1 MAYITPNSTIWLLSG
16 INLEPSYTHTL
27 FCQDFST
34 VALSRNAQFNAFTT
48 AAYLKYTLTN
58 YSYQRRE
65 RNYIRVK
72 KKIEDLY
79 DCNYMIFKNTSYE
92 DRYFYA
98 FITNAKYINDNTTEL
113 TYEIDVMQ
121 TWWFDYTLNQCFVE
135 RETSATDEIGD
146 NLLPEPVS
154 IGEYVYERKSYAPI
168 SRTKTSSLPYILLC
182 VSSDPTQQTGISAA
196 KGTFEGG
203 TYQGVGYRYY
213 SCASAD
219 LQDTINKITDYLNTL
234 AIFNR
239 TNTVINMIMVPNG
252 LIPSGAVDGNNTSS
266 TYTPQSYAGS
276 IINATIATYDNVDL
290 GMYHTYGRGTG
301 AWTPKNNKL
310 FTYPYCFFIGTNN
323 QGTTIEY
330 KYEYFSSPVS
340 FRMVCDFSPNPTV
353 AMIPINYMQEV
364 VDAEE
369 DFSHALTITNF
380 PQCSWATNDLVAKM
394 IQATMGLATAATLR
408 KHVPLLYQGEHE
420 GGGRIGKQ
428 FSFNESYQGKRLS
441 GNENWVTTEDAYEGQ
456 RYGGTIKSGLA
467 DGAVKQLGKDFVR
480 TASAIGYTLLN
491 SHIINSSGNGNI
503 LQASGNFEFAFK
515 EVHIRTDFAKVI
527 DDFFTMYGYQTN
539 RIKVPNRNA
548 RPFWTY
554 TKTTNCTIDGKMPME
569 DAEKIQDIYNN
580 GITFWTAL
588 SNIGNYSLNNGVPVG

>member
-1 MAYITPNSTIWLLSG
+1 MAYITPNSTVWLLSG
-16 INLEPSYTHTL
+16 VNLEPSYTHTL
-27 FCQDFST
+27 YCQDFST
-34 VALSRNAQFNAFTT
+34 VPLSRNAQFNAFTT
-48 AAYLKYTLTN
+48 GVYLKYTLTN
-58 YSYQRRE
+58 YSYQRRG

-113 TYEIDVMQ
+113 TYEIDVIQ

-135 RETSATDEIGD
+135 RETSETDEIGE

-154 IGEYVYERKSYAPI
+154 IGEYVYERKSFAPI
-168 SRTKTSSLPYILLC
+168 SRNKTSSLPYILIC
-182 VSSDPTQQTGISAA
+182 VASDPTQQTGISAA

-203 TYQGVGYRYY
+203 TYQAIGYRYY

-219 LQDTINKITDYLNTL
+219 LQNTINNITDYLNTL

-252 LIPSGAVDGNNTSS
+252 MIPYGAVDGNNTSAV
-266 TYTPQSYAGS
+266 YTPQSYANS
-276 IINATIATYDNVDL
+276 IVSATIATYDNTDL
-290 GMYHTYGRGTG
+290 GMYHTYGRGQG

-330 KYEYFSSPVS
+330 KYEYFSSPPS

-353 AMIPINYMQEV
+353 AMIPIDYMQEL

-420 GGGRIGKQ
+420 GGGRIGNQ
-428 FSFNESYQGKRLS
+428 FSFNQSYQGKRLS
-441 GNENWVTTEDAYEGQ
+441 GNENWVTMEDAYEGQ

-467 DGAVKQLGKDFVR
+467 DGAVKELGKDLIR
-480 TASAIGYTLLN
+480 TSSAIGYSLMNTHILN
-491 SHIINSSGNGNI
+491 SAGNGNI
-503 LQASGNFEFAFK
+503 LQASGNFEFTFK

-539 RIKVPNRNA
+539 RIKVPNRNV

-588 SNIGNYSLNNGVPVG
+588 GNIGNYSLNNGVPVG